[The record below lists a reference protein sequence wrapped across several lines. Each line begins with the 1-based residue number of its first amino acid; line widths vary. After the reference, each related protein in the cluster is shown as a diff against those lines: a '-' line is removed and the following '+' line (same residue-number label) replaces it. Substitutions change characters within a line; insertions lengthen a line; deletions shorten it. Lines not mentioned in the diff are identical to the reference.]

1 MKLYY
6 TPGTCSLCPLI
17 VLNEI
22 GADFELEKVD
32 LRAKTIVA
40 NGDDFYPVN
49 RKGQVPAL
57 TLDSGETFTECAA
70 IIQYLA
76 DQNPDKKLA
85 PENGTMERYRLQE
98 WIGFIGSEL
107 HKGIPPLFLPNI
119 PEDYRPIALEKLTSK
134 LNALDAHLGDNEY
147 LMGDSYTVAD
157 SYCFAIVN
165 WHKRAELDLS
175 PWPNL
180 KAYQARIESRP
191 AVQKSLDASS
201 G

>member
-6 TPGTCSLCPLI
+6 TPGTCSLCPHI

-22 GADFELEKVD
+22 GADFELEQVD
-32 LRAKTIVA
+32 LRGKTMVE
-40 NGDDFYPVN
+40 NGNDYYPVN
-49 RKGQVPAL
+49 GKGQVPAL
-57 TLDSGETFTECAA
+57 TLNSGETFTECSA

-76 DQNPDKKLA
+76 DQNPDKGLA
-85 PENGTMERYRLQE
+85 PANGTMERYRLQE
-98 WIGFIGSEL
+98 WISFISSEL

-119 PEDYRPIALEKLTSK
+119 PEDYRPIALNRVETRLGT
-134 LNALDAHLGDNEY
+134 LNDHLAENEY

-165 WHKRAELDLS
+165 WHKRAELDLA

-180 KAYQARIESRP
+180 KAYMEKIEQRP
-191 AVQKSLDASS
+191 AVQKSLNA
-201 G
+201 